1 MIQSTG
7 RAIVHLLEDVAIG
20 AANVI
25 PGVSGGT
32 MALIFG
38 IYERLIILLGT
49 LTKAGLRLLQFDVSG
64 FLELARRVEWGFFIA
79 LFAGVLI
86 APVLGAA
93 LIPELMARYPE
104 ASRSLFFGLILGT
117 LPIPWLR
124 IKRRNASNI
133 LVGLAAA
140 AISFFLVGF
149 PPQELADPGLIA
161 VFFSAAVAICAM
173 ILPGVSGAFLLLVL
187 GMYEP
192 VLSAVRDGI
201 WPVIIVFCAGA
212 AIGLG
217 SFALGLRVLLRRAHD
232 ATMAALVGLM
242 AGSLRALWPWLSEDR
257 GLELPGPADPVT
269 NVVLL
274 GLVGLVVSV
283 GVTWW
288 EIRQGKLRARQEA
301 ESLGS

>member
-1 MIQSTG
+1 MIHSAG
-7 RAIVHLLEDVAIG
+7 RAIVHLLQGVAIG

-49 LTKAGLRLLQFDVSG
+49 LTKAGLRLLRFDLEG
-64 FLELARRVEWGFFIA
+64 FVELVRRIDWAFFFA
-79 LFAGVLI
+79 LFAGVVI

-93 LIPELMARYPE
+93 LIPELMLRYPE

-124 IKRRNASNI
+124 IEHRGARNFLVAVVAAAVSFV
-133 LVGLAAA
+133 LVG
-140 AISFFLVGF
+140 V
-149 PPQELADPGLIA
+149 PPQELADPGLLA
-161 VFFSAAVAICAM
+161 VFLSAAVAICAM

-192 VLSAVRDGI
+192 ALAAVRDGV

-217 SFALGLRVLLRRAHD
+217 SFALGLRVLLKHAHD

-242 AGSLRALWPWLSEDR
+242 AGSLRALWPWLSADR
-257 GLELPGPADPVT
+257 GLELPGPGDPVT

-274 GLVGLVVSV
+274 GLVGLMVSA

-288 EIRQGKLRARQEA
+288 EIRQGKLRSERPVEDR
-301 ESLGS
+301 

>member
-1 MIQSTG
+1 MILSAG
-7 RAIVHLLEDVAIG
+7 RAIVHLLEGVAIG

-38 IYERLIILLGT
+38 IYERLILLLGL
-49 LTKAGLRLLQFDVSG
+49 LTKAGLRLLRFDVSG
-64 FLELARRVEWGFFIA
+64 FLDHMRRVEWAFFIA
-79 LFAGVLI
+79 LFAGILI
-86 APVLGAA
+86 APILGAA

-124 IKRRNASNI
+124 IGRRNAR
-133 LVGLAAA
+133 LVLIALSAAA
-140 AISFFLVGF
+140 VSFFLTGF
-149 PPQELADPGLIA
+149 PPQELADPGLPA
-161 VFFSAAVAICAM
+161 VFFAAAVAICAM

-192 VLSAVRDGI
+192 VLAAVRDGV

-217 SFALGLRVLLRRAHD
+217 SFALGLRVLLDRAHD

-242 AGSLRALWPWLSEDR
+242 AGSLRALWPWLSNDR
-257 GLELPGPADPVT
+257 GLELPGPGDPVA
-269 NVVLL
+269 NVILL
-274 GLVGLVVSV
+274 GFAGLCVSAAITWYE
-283 GVTWW
+283 VTKGNL
-288 EIRQGKLRARQEA
+288 EPEQPSDGPA
-301 ESLGS
+301 

>member
-1 MIQSTG
+1 MIQSAG
-7 RAIVHLLEDVAIG
+7 RAIVHLLQGVAIG

-49 LTKAGLRLLQFDVSG
+49 LTKAGLHLVAFDFSG
-64 FLELARRVEWGFFIA
+64 FVDLARRVEWGFFVA

-93 LIPELMARYPE
+93 LIPELMLRYPE

-124 IKRRNASNI
+124 IKHRHIRNV
-133 LVGLAAA
+133 LVAAVA
-140 AISFFLVGF
+140 AIVSFVLVGF
-149 PPQELADPGLIA
+149 PPQELANPGLLA

-192 VLSAVRDGI
+192 VLAAVRDGV
-201 WPVIIVFCAGA
+201 WPVILVFCAGA

-217 SFALGLRVLLRRAHD
+217 SFALGLRVLLQRAHD

-242 AGSLRALWPWLSEDR
+242 AGSLRALWPWLSQDR
-257 GLELPGPADPVT
+257 HIELPGPGDPMT
-269 NVVLL
+269 NVVLI
-274 GLVGLVVSV
+274 GLVGLVVSA

-288 EIRQGKLRARQEA
+288 EVRQGNLEPEQPVEA
-301 ESLGS
+301 H